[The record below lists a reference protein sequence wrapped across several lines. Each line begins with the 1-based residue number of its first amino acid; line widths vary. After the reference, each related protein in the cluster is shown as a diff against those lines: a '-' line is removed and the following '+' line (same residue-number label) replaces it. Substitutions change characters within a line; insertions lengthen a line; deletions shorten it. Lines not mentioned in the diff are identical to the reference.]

1 MSELV
6 LAIDAGSPISS
17 AALASHGRLLAEA
30 AAESRSGTRLL
41 ALIGECFRATE
52 RAAGELT
59 AVVAVAGPG
68 SFTGV
73 RITLATAL
81 GLAPGIAGEGPSSL
95 PLRTISTLAAL
106 ALHAPPESDR
116 LLAAVDA
123 LRGELFVQPFV
134 RDGGTWKPEREPS
147 RIAGD
152 ALATLGGPPAPLYS
166 HRELRFA
173 WPHGIRCVS
182 QLAARVACAASDA
195 RTADSPLFSGRVRPI
210 YLRDAATTPPRSLS
224 R

>member
-1 MSELV
+1 M
-6 LAIDAGSPISS
+6 D
-17 AALASHGRLLAEA
+17 
-30 AAESRSGTRLL
+30 
-41 ALIGECFRATE
+41 
-52 RAAGELT
+52 
-59 AVVAVAGPG
+59 
-68 SFTGV
+68 
-73 RITLATAL
+73 L
-81 GLAPGIAGEGPSSL
+81 GLQLGYWGQLPPPDWVDRAVEAERGADRGDVLRRRVHAG
-95 PLRTISTLAAL
+95 
-106 ALHAPPESDR
+106 D
-116 LLAAVDA
+116 
-123 LRGELFVQPFV
+123 
-134 RDGGTWKPEREPS
+134 EPS